1 MVQLVARPL
10 LEFTVALEQEYNCR
24 GLSGHDDQLGQQW
37 LNPSAASQGIKA
49 KVMPLALLILSHE
62 VE

>member
-1 MVQLVARPL
+1 MDLLAPFLMVQLVARPL

-37 LNPSAASQGIKA
+37 LNPSAASHGITN
-49 KVMPLALLILSHE
+49 
-62 VE
+62 